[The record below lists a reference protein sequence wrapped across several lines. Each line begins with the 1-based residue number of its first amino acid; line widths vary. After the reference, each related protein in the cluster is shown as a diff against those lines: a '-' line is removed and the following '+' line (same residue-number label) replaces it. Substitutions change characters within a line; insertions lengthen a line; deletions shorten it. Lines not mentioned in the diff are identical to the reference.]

1 MKKPSQEQLE
11 QLMMLRQYNKVVD
24 YLESVEAEYVERI
37 VNEPD
42 NIKVRQ
48 IQGSLFVLRE
58 LKKHINF
65 GAR

>member
-1 MKKPSQEQLE
+1 
-11 QLMMLRQYNKVVD
+11 MLRQYNKVVG
-24 YLESVEAEYVERI
+24 YLDDVEAEYVERI

-42 NIKVRQ
+42 DIKVRQ